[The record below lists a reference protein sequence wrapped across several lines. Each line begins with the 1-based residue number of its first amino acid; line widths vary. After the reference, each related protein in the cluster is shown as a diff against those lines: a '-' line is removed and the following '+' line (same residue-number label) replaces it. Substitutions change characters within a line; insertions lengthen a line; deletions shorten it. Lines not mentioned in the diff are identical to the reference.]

1 MSAPDVL
8 RIASLCVALAGA
20 ETLHGIVR
28 TVWLA
33 RKLGKERAIKVSVVS
48 GTTLALLVCY
58 ILVPGIGLQ
67 GPRQHL
73 ILGAV
78 LAAFMATFDIAFGKL
93 VMRFSWQRVF
103 RDFNPSSGNYLSLGL
118 ATLTLIPVFVWWLRQ
133 AR

>member
-1 MSAPDVL
+1 
-8 RIASLCVALAGA
+8 
-20 ETLHGIVR
+20 LHGIIR

-48 GTTLALLVCY
+48 GTALAFLVCY

-93 VMRFSWQRVF
+93 VMRFSWQRVL
-103 RDFNPSSGNYLSLGL
+103 RDFNPRSGNYLSFGL
-118 ATLTLIPVFVWWLRQ
+118 AAP
-133 AR
+133 ARVKIVVASVTQPSAEYGVPQRSC

>member
-1 MSAPDVL
+1 MSSPDIL

-33 RKLGKERAIKVSVVS
+33 RQLGKERAIKVSVVS
-48 GTTLALLVCY
+48 GTALAFLVCY

-78 LAAFMATFDIAFGKL
+78 LAAFMAAFDIAIGKL
-93 VMRFSWQRVF
+93 VMRFSWQRII
-103 RDFNPSSGNYLSLGL
+103 RDFSPRSGNYLSFGL
-118 ATLTLIPVFVWWLRQ
+118 AALTLIPVLVEWLRHVP
-133 AR
+133 